1 MTLALTPITWAPVG
15 ATGEPLEN
23 LSITFTPSADAVA
36 GGVFVSSEPV
46 TVRPGNNGA
55 ISTALVAGVYTVAI
69 TTGQQV
75 TRCAVTVP
83 VSLTAVDLDTLL
95 PSPLP

>member
-1 MTLALTPITWAPVG
+1 MTLALTPITWAPVD
-15 ATGEPLEN
+15 ATGEPLAD
-23 LSITFTPSADAVA
+23 LSITFTATADSDTT
-36 GGVFVSSEPV
+36 GVFVSAEPV

-69 TTGQQV
+69 TAGQQV
-75 TRCAVTVP
+75 TRCAVTIP

-95 PSPLP
+95 PTPLP

>member
-1 MTLALTPITWAPVG
+1 VD
-15 ATGEPLEN
+15 ATGEPLAD
-23 LSITFTPSADAVA
+23 LSVTFTASADAVA
-36 GGVFVSSEPV
+36 GGTFVSAEPV

-83 VSLTAVDLDTLL
+83 VSLSAVDLDTLL
-95 PSPLP
+95 PTPLP

>member
-1 MTLALTPITWAPVG
+1 VD
-15 ATGEPLEN
+15 ATGEPPAD
-23 LSITFTPSADAVA
+23 LSVTFTPSVDAVT
-36 GGVFVSSEPV
+36 GGVFVSAEPV

-75 TRCAVTVP
+75 TRCAVTIP